1 MMREPMMGTASI
13 REAVKLVA
21 ANVGQVSHVPRVGPL
36 DPNVF
41 RAFARGGVPF
51 VIVGLV
57 EHWPLAQITPA
68 TLRERYGSL
77 RVNVRHGDYVK
88 DAFTKRRLMAEMS
101 IAEFLDG
108 MATANP
114 DLPAYL
120 GNQSLPELNL
130 LCKWPP
136 YYQHYGETRT
146 WLGPTNTVTPL
157 HCDYHDNLLA
167 QFWGRKRFV
176 LYPPHHDQFLY
187 TREANPVLYASKF
200 DPEAPNFNDFPLAR
214 QAKPI
219 ECVVQP
225 GELLYLPAGWFHHV
239 RALEDSLSTNRW
251 ARDVPLALWNH
262 VGGIHAPTS

>member
-1 MMREPMMGTASI
+1 MTRDPIAIASV
-13 REAVKLVA
+13 REAVKLA
-21 ANVGQVSHVPRVGPL
+21 AAKVGEVSHVPRVGPL
-36 DPNVF
+36 DPTVF

-88 DAFTKRRLMAEMS
+88 DAFTKKRRMSELS
-101 IAEFLDG
+101 IADFLDG
-108 MATANP
+108 MQTTEQ

-136 YYQHYGETRT
+136 YYRHYGETRT
-146 WLGPTNTVTPL
+146 WLGPANTVTPL
-157 HCDYHDNLLA
+157 HCDYDDNLLA
-167 QFWGRKRFV
+167 QIWGRKRFV

-187 TREANPVLYASKF
+187 TREANPVLHASRF
-200 DPEAPNFNDFPLAR
+200 DPEVPDFNAFPLAR

-219 ECVVQP
+219 ECVVGP
-225 GELLYLPAGWFHHV
+225 GELIYLPAGWFHHV
-239 RALEDSLSTNRW
+239 RALDESFSANRW
-251 ARDVPLALWNH
+251 VKDVPLAIRSH
-262 VGGIHAPTS
+262 ISEAHAQTS